1 MSARGKM
8 KRLLTSADLSTE
20 EVWRLLELA
29 RDLKQ
34 EWRSGGDRPLLA
46 GKTLALVFQK
56 PSLRTRVSFEV
67 GMAQLGGEA
76 LFLSPQE
83 VQLGQRESVKDVAR
97 VLSRYVDGLVARVFS
112 HSDVQQMVAHAS
124 VPVINALSD
133 YAHPCEIL
141 GDLFTVY
148 EKRGALRGLKLAYVG
163 DGNNI
168 AHSLLLGASRVG
180 MEITMATPQGYGPH
194 TQVVEQAIGFA
205 GQTGATVVVG
215 TDPRRAVKGVDVIY
229 TDVWASMGQEA
240 EREER
245 VRLFR
250 PYQVN
255 AELLAL
261 ANPKALVMH
270 CLPAHRGEEITDEVL
285 DGPQSIVNDQ
295 AENKLHMHKAIL
307 ASLLAG

>member
-1 MSARGKM
+1 M
-8 KRLLTSADLSTE
+8 
-20 EVWRLLELA
+20 
-29 RDLKQ
+29 
-34 EWRSGGDRPLLA
+34 
-46 GKTLALVFQK
+46 
-56 PSLRTRVSFEV
+56 
-67 GMAQLGGEA
+67 
-76 LFLSPQE
+76 
-83 VQLGQRESVKDVAR
+83 
-97 VLSRYVDGLVARVFS
+97 ARVFS
-112 HSDVQQMVAHAS
+112 HSDVQQLAAHAS

-148 EKRGALRGLKLAYVG
+148 EKRGALRGLKLSYVG

-168 AHSLLLGASRVG
+168 AHSLLLGASKVG
-180 MEITMATPQGYGPH
+180 MEIRVATPQGYGPH
-194 TQVVEQAIGFA
+194 PQVVEQAIGFA
-205 GQTGATVVVG
+205 GQTGATVAVG
-215 TDPRRAVKGVDVIY
+215 TDPQQAVKGVDVIY

-285 DGPQSIVNDQ
+285 DGPQSVVNDQ

-307 ASLLAG
+307 ASLLAA

>member
-1 MSARGKM
+1 MSARGKV
-8 KRLLTSADLSTE
+8 RHLLTLADLSTE

-29 RDLKQ
+29 RGLKQ
-34 EWRSGGDRPLLA
+34 EWRAGGNRPLLA

-83 VQLGQRESVKDVAR
+83 VQLGQRESVRDVAR

-112 HSDVQQMVAHAS
+112 HSDVEQLAAHAS

-180 MEITMATPQGYGPH
+180 MEIRVATPQGYGPH
-194 TQVVEQAIGFA
+194 AQVVEQAIEFA
-205 GQTGATVVVG
+205 RRTGATVVVG
-215 TDPRRAVKGVDVIY
+215 TDPRQAVKGVDVIY

-240 EREER
+240 EREQR
-245 VRLFR
+245 VRLFLA
-250 PYQVN
+250 YQVN
-255 AELLAL
+255 SELLAL
-261 ANPKALVMH
+261 AMPDAMVMH
-270 CLPAHRGEEITDEVL
+270 CLPARRGEEITDEVL

>member
-1 MSARGKM
+1 MEH
-8 KRLLTSADLSTE
+8 LLTLADLSTE

-29 RDLKQ
+29 GDLKR
-34 EWRSGGDRPLLA
+34 EWRTGGNRPLLA

-112 HSDVQQMVAHAS
+112 HSDVEQLAAHAS

-180 MEITMATPQGYGPH
+180 MEIRVGTPQGCGPH
-194 TQVVEQAIGFA
+194 PQVVEQAIEFTDR
-205 GQTGATVVVG
+205 TGATVAVG
-215 TDPRRAVKGVDVIY
+215 TDPHQAVKGVDVIY

-261 ANPKALVMH
+261 AKPKAMVMH

-285 DGPQSIVNDQ
+285 DGPQSVVNDQ

-307 ASLLAG
+307 ASLLAA